1 MKARTPLCLF
11 VLAALLPA
19 TGHSFD
25 NAVIAA
31 AKKEG
36 RVTLYSSAAIDATK
50 KICDSFERTYP
61 GIKCEY
67 YRAVA
72 VQLFQRFNQEME
84 AKNVKADVIHASLMP
99 GFINAK
105 SRGWLVKSRSPE
117 VGRFMPQFRDQDGY
131 YVAARVIPMG
141 IAYNTKLVSAADA
154 PKSWKDVLDPKWK
167 GKMIAPDPGS
177 SGTGLMGFY
186 YWDKT
191 FGLDFIRSFAGNSP
205 MIVGSTAPASN
216 AVAAGERLVAA
227 MMDSWEVVFRFR
239 KDLPIGI
246 HFPKEGVPVAPSPVA
261 VVAGAPNTNAAQL
274 LMHHMISKEGQQ
286 AIMDDIGAY
295 SGRTDMPPLKG
306 MPRLEELKLVE
317 IDWVALQKEQA
328 QVIDTYSKIL
338 KEGATK

>member
-1 MKARTPLCLF
+1 MKMLPGLATIAA
-11 VLAALLPA
+11 AALLPLA
-19 TGHSFD
+19 AHAFD
-25 NAVIAA
+25 DALMAA

-36 RVTLYSSAAIDATK
+36 KVTLYSSAAIDATK
-50 KICDSFERTYP
+50 KICDSFERTYA

-72 VQLFQRFNQEME
+72 VPLFQRFNQEME
-84 AKNVKADVIHASLMP
+84 AKNIKADVIHASLMP

-105 SRGWLVKSRSPE
+105 EKGWLTRSRSPDI
-117 VGRFMPQFRDQDGY
+117 GKYLPQFRDKDGY

-191 FGLDFIRSFAGNSP
+191 FGLDFIREFARNAP

-261 VVAGAPNTNAAQL
+261 VVAGAPNPNAAQL
-274 LMHHMISKEGQQ
+274 LMHHMISRQGQQ

-306 MPRLEELKLVE
+306 MPKLEELKLVE
-317 IDWVALQKEQA
+317 IDWAALQKEQA

-338 KEGATK
+338 KEGAAK